1 MSVGHGGNIYE
12 IARQINCRPEE
23 IIDVSSN
30 INPLGPPP
38 GLLEFLKENIEA
50 ITRLPEVDG
59 REMTAHF
66 ADYLGIDPHRLL
78 AGNGTTQF
86 IHSLPGA
93 LKSRNTLILGP
104 TYADYADACKNQQ
117 VPFRMLAAA
126 ASEGFVPDMDRFRE
140 HLDRCDTIIICNPN
154 NPTGALI
161 PFDTLEPLCG
171 TYPQKNFIVDESY
184 LPFVPQGEKESMTHS
199 ACDNVMVLHSISK
212 IFGIPGLRVGFVA
225 ADKKII
231 QKFRNFL
238 PPWSV
243 NSLAQTA
250 VRYLAEQSALVES
263 FIRKTRLF
271 LEEQRKQ
278 FHQSLSEN
286 PALELYRNPTPFIL
300 IKLPPDL
307 TGRLVWERLSRER
320 ILIRNCAN
328 FEGLTDQFIRVSL
341 KSPEVN
347 RWVAG
352 KLVSLA
358 GQPEYSFSVKDEKR
372 LACR

>member
-1 MSVGHGGNIYE
+1 MRVGHGGNIYE
-12 IARQINCRPEE
+12 IARQINCRPAE

-38 GLLEFLKENIEA
+38 GLLEFLKENIET
-50 ITRLPEVDG
+50 ITRLPEIDG

-78 AGNGTTQF
+78 AGNGTTQL
-86 IHSLPGA
+86 IHSMPGA
-93 LKSRNTLILGP
+93 LKSRSTLILGP
-104 TYADYADACKNQQ
+104 TYSDYADACKNQQ

-126 ASEGFVPDMDRFRE
+126 ASEGFVPDMDRLRE
-140 HLDRCDTIIICNPN
+140 HFDRCDTIFICNPN
-154 NPTGALI
+154 NPTGTLI
-161 PFDTLEPLCG
+161 PFDTLEPLCR
-171 TYPQKNFIVDESY
+171 TYPQKNFIIDESY

-231 QKFRNFL
+231 QKFKNFM

-271 LEEQRKQ
+271 LEKQRKQ
-278 FHQSLSEN
+278 FHQSLGEN
-286 PALELYRNPTPFIL
+286 PGFELYRNQTPFIL
-300 IKLPPDL
+300 IKLPQDL
-307 TGRLVWERLSRER
+307 SGRFVWERLARER
-320 ILIRNCAN
+320 ILIRNCGN
-328 FEGLTDQFIRVSL
+328 FDGLSEQFIRVSL

-347 RWVAG
+347 LRVAA

-358 GQPEYSFSVKDEKR
+358 SQPEISFAVSNGKHLV
-372 LACR
+372 CR